1 VPGDDTTVPQNSTHV
16 YFIVGAVGW
25 PGNFLGEGVCV
36 SSAESAPEPEGAAL
50 RKGERTR
57 LRILQT
63 ARRVF
68 AEVGY
73 ERATIRGI
81 AAAAGVDKSSVIQYF
96 GTKEQ
101 LFRDAVTWTIPV
113 ADVIAADG
121 ANKVENLARGMLE
134 AWAANPDSPM
144 AVLLRTSMT
153 SDEAAEI
160 LRRRVTDQA
169 ISGLAREIDAPDARL
184 RAALFNASLMGIASL
199 RYLLQ
204 MPDLAEADLEDI
216 LRIMIPLLEE
226 LVSPAD

>member
-1 VPGDDTTVPQNSTHV
+1 MPPC
-16 YFIVGAVGW
+16 AK
-25 PGNFLGEGVCV
+25 GNGLACASCE
-36 SSAESAPEPEGAAL
+36 
-50 RKGERTR
+50 
-57 LRILQT
+57 T

-153 SDEAAEI
+153 SDEAAVI

-204 MPDLAEADLEDI
+204 MPI
-216 LRIMIPLLEE
+216 
-226 LVSPAD
+226 SPRPTSRTSCGS